1 MPNSQKCDNHSFTV
15 DKLGF
20 VTNFEKIW
28 KIFNNF
34 NLRQSFLLKKKF
46 FIENDIGYNFYVF
59 QYLWLK
65 RGREN

>member
-1 MPNSQKCDNHSFTV
+1 MPNSQKCDNHSLTG

-34 NLRQSFLLKKKF
+34 NLWQSFFAKEKVSYRK
-46 FIENDIGYNFYVF
+46 
-59 QYLWLK
+59 
-65 RGREN
+65 